1 MPSVYAIPGLTHIMM
16 CFRCVILTSH
26 LWGSSVNDLQWLY
39 NIQASC
45 VEGSH
50 WREETIKPSFEREW
64 GVFVSNLASV
74 GPKVCFI
81 LWLKIWQNP
90 QDAISILVST
100 YKVLTSLLLLLLHYQ
115 PFGYIF
121 VQKQRVVLVFCGLS
135 CSYGVSFCALCPQV
149 FAIFAFAS
157 TGDYSST
164 TSFNI
169 QCQGPARIHE
179 INISFEY
186 PFRWMLLNI
195 ITFCTAH

>member
-64 GVFVSNLASV
+64 GVFVSNLVSV

-81 LWLKIWQNP
+81 LWLKIWRNP

-115 PFGYIF
+115 PFEYICP
-121 VQKQRVVLVFCGLS
+121 KAKS
-135 CSYGVSFCALCPQV
+135 CSCILWPLLLLLCFLLCTVSSGVCHICICVNWWLFQHHKL
-149 FAIFAFAS
+149 
-157 TGDYSST
+157 
-164 TSFNI
+164 
-169 QCQGPARIHE
+169 
-179 INISFEY
+179 
-186 PFRWMLLNI
+186 
-195 ITFCTAH
+195 